1 MGGNTRH
8 RGWSP
13 TTTAKSGRKPV
24 VTVTIKDCTVD
35 TFRGS
40 GPGGQ
45 YRNKTES
52 AVRITHKA
60 SGAVGEAREERSQIQ
75 NKRMAWQRMCETK
88 KFQAWIRMEHA
99 RRMGAKTTEQRVEE
113 ALVETNLKTEVL
125 DENSKWNPVDPKDL
139 KGEEAS

>member
-1 MGGNTRH
+1 MGGNT
-8 RGWSP
+8 G
-13 TTTAKSGRKPV
+13 KQGRKPV
-24 VTVTIKDCTVD
+24 VSVTIKDCRVD

-75 NKRMAWQRMCETK
+75 NKRVAWKRMCETK
-88 KFQAWIRMEHA
+88 TFQSWIRMEHA
-99 RRMGAKTTEQRVEE
+99 RRMGAKTTEQRVNE
-113 ALVETNLKTEVL
+113 ALAESNIKTEVL
-125 DENSKWNPVDPKDL
+125 DENSKWNTVEVKDL